1 MAQMGL
7 KYYRFSISWPRILP
21 GGSGRVNEEG
31 VRFYST
37 LIDELLRN
45 GIHPVAT
52 LYHWDLPLPLQLQSD
67 GWLSPQTASAF
78 VGYAT
83 TCFERFGDRVRQTH
97 KKTLSHYTLSLHQFA
112 TLPIVHTCHTANC
125 AHLARALSLH
135 PFATLP
141 ICHVTLPIV
150 HTSILYKT
158 SITGFDSFSRRHWI
172 TLNQPATQAI
182 EGYAKGTHAPG
193 RLLSLFPHLKPD
205 GAFPHMFS

>member
-97 KKTLSHYTLSLHQFA
+97 KKHSLTTPIRHTSHCSHMSHCQLCTSGKGSL
-112 TLPIVHTCHTANC
+112 TT
-125 AHLARALSLH
+125 
-135 PFATLP
+135 P
-141 ICHVTLPIV
+141 ICHTSHLPCD
-150 HTSILYKT
+150 TSHCSHIYL
-158 SITGFDSFSRRHWI
+158 I
-172 TLNQPATQAI
+172 
-182 EGYAKGTHAPG
+182 
-193 RLLSLFPHLKPD
+193 
-205 GAFPHMFS
+205 